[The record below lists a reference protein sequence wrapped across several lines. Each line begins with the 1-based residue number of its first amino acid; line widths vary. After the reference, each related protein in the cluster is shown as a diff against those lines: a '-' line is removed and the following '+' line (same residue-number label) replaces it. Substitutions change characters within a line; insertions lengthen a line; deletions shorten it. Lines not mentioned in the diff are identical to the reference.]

1 MPLEEKYS
9 EEPAVNSAPMP
20 KELPKDIP
28 LFAPV
33 PDAFSAIDATK
44 TLAELASVDFE
55 SDWFLPLSLFDS
67 SV

>member
-1 MPLEEKYS
+1 
-9 EEPAVNSAPMP
+9 MP